1 MPHVVPVEELTA
13 LARAIA
19 LDAGLDVQVGKPGS
33 GWFITPK
40 TGIINVDGGDLTNE
54 AADDVRGLICH
65 EAAHAAVTRY
75 LTLVPEKTLKQPGI
89 ASLMNSLEDCRIED
103 WIVARFPGAEAWV
116 DLYNDRLFPK
126 SGKGLEAQPF
136 FQQYCLGAI
145 HEWWHGELPET
156 LHPTPREA
164 LEVTRDA
171 RQRIVDAQP
180 PVHADVDLALALTYE
195 RHSVARVFRSAD
207 VFVPPDP
214 FERLVRLAAYEA
226 YRITWLEIRPVY
238 MELIRQDKANAG
250 KIKEQEGQFLQQIRE
265 LRFGAPPKGAK
276 GRSVRIPSHLV
287 PPALRDQM
295 GSPPEE
301 GDFDAEPMELAELS
315 EELREMLERMA
326 EESAKNQYEEAR
338 NDVMPYADA
347 MVAQLE
353 RILRPTSYPRW
364 VGGYASGNRVDLRIA
379 MHLEVE
385 AGAYTR
391 MWQRKTLPSK
401 RDPAFMIFLDLSGS
415 MNGDRIH
422 HGFRGVVLCCEV
434 LERLQIP
441 FAVYGFQ
448 DQVVPFKDFATA
460 LDPTTRERIGT
471 MPAEVR
477 GNRKG
482 GHNRPQHNWD
492 GPCLLRAADL
502 LEEYPAHE
510 RMLLLIS
517 DGEPSGPSDADGA
530 LKRAVAQVRKG
541 TDIHLVGIGL
551 GPGTDHVER
560 YYPDAIANVSLERF
574 PQALGETI
582 DRLLLADSPSGA
594 RALRGART

>member
-19 LDAGLDVQVGKPGS
+19 LDAGLEIQVGQPGS
-33 GWFITPK
+33 GWFINPK
-40 TGIINVDGGDLTNE
+40 TGIINVDGGDLAKE
-54 AADDVRGLICH
+54 DPDDVRGLICH

-103 WIVARFPGAEAWV
+103 WIVARFPGASAWV
-116 DLYNDRLFPK
+116 DLYNDRLFPE
-126 SGKGLEAQPF
+126 SGKGLGEQPF
-136 FQQYCLGAI
+136 FQQFCLGAI
-145 HEWWHGELPET
+145 HEWWHGELPDT
-156 LHPTPREA
+156 LHPTPRQA
-164 LEVTRDA
+164 LDDTRDA
-171 RQRIVDAQP
+171 RERIVGAQP
-180 PVHADVDLALALTYE
+180 PHDAEIDLMASLTYD
-195 RHSVARVFRSAD
+195 RHPVARVFRGSD
-207 VFVPPDP
+207 TFIPPDP
-214 FERLVRLAAYEA
+214 FERLVRLSAYEA
-226 YRITWLEIRPVY
+226 YRITWLEVRPVY
-238 MELIRQDKANAG
+238 LELIRQDKANAG
-250 KIKEQEGQFLQQIRE
+250 KMKEQEQKFLQQIRE

-276 GRSVRIPSHLV
+276 GRSVRIPPHLV
-287 PPALRDQM
+287 PPALRGEM
-295 GSPPEE
+295 GDPPDPEMMD
-301 GDFDAEPMELAELS
+301 GEPLELAELS
-315 EELREMLERMA
+315 EEMREMLERLA
-326 EESAKNQYEEAR
+326 QSQPENQYEEAR

-347 MVAQLE
+347 MVAHLE
-353 RILRPTSYPRW
+353 RVLRPTSYPRW
-364 VGGYASGNRVDLRIA
+364 LNGYASGNRVDLRVA

-391 MWQRKTLPSK
+391 MWQRKTLPAK
-401 RDPAFMIFLDLSGS
+401 RDPAFLVFLDLSGS
-415 MNGDRIH
+415 MNGERIH

-441 FAVYGFQ
+441 FAVHGFQ
-448 DQVVPFKDFATA
+448 DQVVPFKDFATP
-460 LDPTTRERIGT
+460 LDKAMREVIGT

-492 GPCLLRAADL
+492 GPCLLRAAEM
-502 LEEYPAHE
+502 LEAYPAHE

-530 LKRAVAQVRKG
+530 LKRAVAKVRSSY
-541 TDIHLVGIGL
+541 DIHLVGIGL
-551 GPGTDHVER
+551 GPGTDHVNK

-574 PQALGETI
+574 PQLLGETI
-582 DRLLLADSPSGA
+582 DRLVLSDTPMSA